1 MEQRKRAHG
10 DHQSHSLRG
19 GSRRSSRSTLELQA
33 SSPHTCKFTGNLKL
47 QLCGVVALVK
57 GLAMCGWKSISRH
70 NLDAHTGQIH
80 SIDRASEKR
89 YWHLAAKASA
99 RNQ

>member
-1 MEQRKRAHG
+1 M
-10 DHQSHSLRG
+10 
-19 GSRRSSRSTLELQA
+19 LELQV
-33 SSPHTCKFTGNLKL
+33 SSPHTLKFTGNLKV
-47 QLCGVVALVK
+47 QLCGVVTLVK

-70 NLDAHTGQIH
+70 NLVAHTGQIH
-80 SIDRASEKR
+80 SIDRTSEKR

>member
-1 MEQRKRAHG
+1 M
-10 DHQSHSLRG
+10 
-19 GSRRSSRSTLELQA
+19 LELQA
-33 SSPHTCKFTGNLKL
+33 SSQNTRKFTGNLKV
-47 QLCGVVALVK
+47 QLCGVVTLVK

-70 NLDAHTGQIH
+70 SLDAHTGQIH
-80 SIDRASEKR
+80 SIDRTGEKR